1 MDLHEGPVARL
12 LEGIERQEPQGGL
25 DHGVE
30 RARGA
35 LVLEARGEDAD
46 SKLVQAFALAREPAL
61 ERGFLHR
68 QPRQELAPVQ
78 RAGPGERLRAACL
91 RELLE
96 GDRIHLESRRAQ
108 LDALVV
114 GPQQART
121 VGSQGSADIEQ
132 RLPQAVPRL
141 LFAPLGPEQ
150 GGELCAGAGVPARQ
164 GQEGQ
169 ERLRLAAEREGAGA
183 EGGLEAAKQGQGKLS
198 HGVRAAQ
205 GGANDIST
213 RGR

>member
-1 MDLHEGPVARL
+1 VPRL
-12 LEGIERQEPQGGL
+12 LEGIERQEPEGGL
-25 DHGVE
+25 DHGVR

-35 LVLEARGEDAD
+35 LVLEARREDAD
-46 SKLVQAFALAREPAL
+46 SELVQAFALAREPAL
-61 ERGFLHR
+61 ERSFLHR

-78 RAGPGERLRAACL
+78 RDSMGERLRAGRL

-96 GDRIHLESRRAQ
+96 GDDVHFESRRAK

-132 RLPQAVPRL
+132 HLPQAVPRL

-150 GGELCAGAGVPARQ
+150 GRELCARAGVPARQ

-169 ERLRLAAEREGAGA
+169 ERLRLAGEREGARA
-183 EGGLEAAKQGQGKLS
+183 EGGLEAAKQSQAELS
-198 HGVRAAQ
+198 HAVPRC
-205 GGANDIST
+205 
-213 RGR
+213 RRR